1 MLSVLQPEERDRWRE
16 ALSKLSDRM
25 MSVLR
30 GKLTE
35 IDGEKK
41 KQFENILKM
50 LAEDLEFTENDMT
63 RLSRLPLNNWIVDL
77 QIKLFEEKLTAAHEN
92 LDRDAI
98 CLVCFV
104 GLVWEKICIFTN
116 SLDKIKSA
124 VLYEGVYTL
133 LMELDN
139 KTEKSQRNSK
149 LYGKQEATAIGQ
161 KRTFDEII
169 IAMQDDSTNT
179 ISLPYDARQ
188 AITSSF
194 NFPNRLAA
202 LRKDGSI
209 WSGQF
214 DSINDITSWVKQS
227 NFNLRKRQSKRKASK
242 NIKLHPSDFLYV
254 YDRAVQL
261 VFPRKADGQP
271 FRLLDT
277 QRVAIMM
284 LLTSK
289 SQISTGGNSL
299 IFAGLAIYR
308 AITGHKMDVITSNNL
323 LAIRDSTESAS
334 KGGLCD
340 LYAVFDVSVDNN
352 CSQLVDDRP
361 KAYDSPV
368 VYGELTHFQR
378 DFLLHEFYGR
388 NIRGDRDIP
397 SCYVIVDEVDCMLL
411 DRGNNM
417 LHLSRDIPGMEMLES
432 LYVFVWEKI
441 CIFTNSLDKIKS
453 AVLYDLYGVINKN
466 ELTSVHSALEN
477 QPVELNEIG
486 LG

>member
-1 MLSVLQPEERDRWRE
+1 M
-16 ALSKLSDRM
+16 
-25 MSVLR
+25 
-30 GKLTE
+30 
-35 IDGEKK
+35 
-41 KQFENILKM
+41 
-50 LAEDLEFTENDMT
+50 
-63 RLSRLPLNNWIVDL
+63 
-77 QIKLFEEKLTAAHEN
+77 
-92 LDRDAI
+92 
-98 CLVCFV
+98 
-104 GLVWEKICIFTN
+104 
-116 SLDKIKSA
+116 
-124 VLYEGVYTL
+124 
-133 LMELDN
+133 
-139 KTEKSQRNSK
+139 
-149 LYGKQEATAIGQ
+149 
-161 KRTFDEII
+161 
-169 IAMQDDSTNT
+169 
-179 ISLPYDARQ
+179 
-188 AITSSF
+188 
-194 NFPNRLAA
+194 
-202 LRKDGSI
+202 
-209 WSGQF
+209 
-214 DSINDITSWVKQS
+214 
-227 NFNLRKRQSKRKASK
+227 
-242 NIKLHPSDFLYV
+242 
-254 YDRAVQL
+254 
-261 VFPRKADGQP
+261 
-271 FRLLDT
+271 
-277 QRVAIMM
+277 
-284 LLTSK
+284 
-289 SQISTGGNSL
+289 